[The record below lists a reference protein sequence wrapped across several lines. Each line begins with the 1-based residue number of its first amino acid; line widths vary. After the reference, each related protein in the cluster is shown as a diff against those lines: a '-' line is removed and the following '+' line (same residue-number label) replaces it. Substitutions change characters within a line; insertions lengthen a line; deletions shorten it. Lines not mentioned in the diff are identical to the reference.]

1 MDEDQAA
8 APAGMEP
15 IPVPVHGEVA
25 IRGDVPTAP
34 KAAGF
39 GAWATYT
46 LAATTAAQKILPY
59 DEQRARAVLIIS
71 GAGPV
76 YVGSRAQC
84 QASPVLGGQL
94 ATGTIVDTR
103 NKQELWLAPDGTHTA
118 TVTVLAERWA
128 S

>member
-8 APAGMEP
+8 GPAGMEP

-59 DEQRARAVLIIS
+59 DEQRARAV
-71 GAGPV
+71 

-118 TVTVLAERWA
+118 TVTVLVERWA